1 MLTEKQYKELSDQV
15 YLIDSSRKD
24 IEEKIQLGEEPYYNL
39 QDKNLGKY
47 KILKVEDNQEN
58 GMQAM
63 AVAPIGAD
71 C

>member
-1 MLTEKQYKELSDQV
+1 MLRDEENIFISDKV
-15 YLIDSSRKD
+15 YQLDSSRQD
-24 IEEKIQLGEEPYYNL
+24 IDERIKVDKTLEWINGTGQLEGF
-39 QDKNLGKY
+39 

>member
-1 MLTEKQYKELSDQV
+1 MLTDRQNRIVADEVYK
-15 YLIDSSRKD
+15 IDSSRVDYRELNPGDVISSYDENQNIIVKFKVL
-24 IEEKIQLGEEPYYNL
+24 KI
-39 QDKNLGKY
+39 
-47 KILKVEDNQEN
+47 EDNQEN